1 MEQQCPP
8 QLDELTLNQFPNM
21 PLPTTSDKLAEMR
34 QIGAEWW
41 NDSCDPA
48 HLAEAVAHG
57 ATGATSNPVIVEAT
71 VSANQ
76 ELWLP
81 VVRQLSQTHP
91 DDSSEAIT
99 WKLIAEMGRQAA
111 EILRPVYEA
120 SNGARGYLSLQVN
133 PEYNLDTDRM
143 IAQAQELAALAPNIA
158 IKLPTTEC
166 GLKAAEELIARGIS
180 VNTTVSFAVAQAVA
194 AAEAI
199 ERGLDRYTAAGHDA
213 SRLFPY
219 VTIMVGRVG
228 DSLKRTGTARGVQD
242 RDEDALFRSG
252 TLVFKNAAQLF
263 QARGYRSTL
272 LAAAYRHEVQ
282 WSEIIGP
289 NVLQSIPYAW
299 WNAFRTSQ
307 ATVRKSV
314 EEPIDE
320 SEVNALRETFPEF
333 DQFYLP
339 DGLAIE
345 EFQTFEASA
354 ATLDQFVGGYQALVK
369 LVAVTMAPDADSS
382 SN

>member
-1 MEQQCPP
+1 M
-8 QLDELTLNQFPNM
+8 DT
-21 PLPTTSDKLAEMR
+21 PTDKLVEMR
-34 QIGAEWW
+34 QLGAQWW

-48 HLAEAVAHG
+48 HLAEAVAQG

-71 VSANQ
+71 VSAHQ
-76 ELWLP
+76 DLWLP
-81 VVRQLSQTHP
+81 VVRQLAQAHP

-143 IAQAQELAALAPNIA
+143 IVQAQELAALAPNIA

-166 GLKAAEELIARGIS
+166 GLKAAEELVAQGVS
-180 VNTTVSFAVAQAVA
+180 VNTTVSFTVAQAVA

-199 ERGLDRYTAAGHDA
+199 ERGLDRYTASGHDA
-213 SRLFPY
+213 SRIFPY
-219 VTIMVGRVG
+219 VTIMVGRIG
-228 DSLKRTGTARGVQD
+228 DSLKRTGSARGVQD
-242 RDEDALFRSG
+242 MDEDALFRSG
-252 TLVFKNAAQLF
+252 TLVFKYAAQLF
-263 QARGYRSTL
+263 QTRGYRSTL

-299 WNAFRTSQ
+299 WKAFNSSG
-307 ATVRKSV
+307 ATIRATV
-314 EEPIDE
+314 EEPINE
-320 SEVNALRETFPEF
+320 TAVQSLRQTFPEF
-333 DQFYLP
+333 DQFYQP
-339 DGLAIE
+339 DGLAIA

-354 ATLDQFVGGYQALVK
+354 ATLDQFVAGYRTLVE
-369 LVAVTMAPDADSS
+369 LVASTITSSTDSS